1 MRCCG
6 AANAIGEIVGD
17 RIRICRVGAWGGSVA
32 HRFDLEDKV
41 GELGESSGKAVGG
54 LGAETGFGKRLAAS
68 AERSEYQT
76 RELGMKMGARDAAH
90 LEESRWR
97 REVDRRAATAPEG
110 RIRSKEAEG
119 DFIASRGDK
128 VRVRREEAEKFQQ
141 VERGRAQ
148 AEQVERMKAA
158 RTDRRNDEYYDNKT
172 NGLTGA
178 SRRDE
183 MMGSVHGSR
192 QKRWDL

>member
-1 MRCCG
+1 MNG
-6 AANAIGEIVGD
+6 YE
-17 RIRICRVGAWGGSVA
+17 
-32 HRFDLEDKV
+32 F
-41 GELGESSGKAVGG
+41 
-54 LGAETGFGKRLAAS
+54 
-68 AERSEYQT
+68 QT

-158 RTDRRNDEYYDNKT
+158 RTDRRND
-172 NGLTGA
+172 
-178 SRRDE
+178 RC
-183 MMGSVHGSR
+183 
-192 QKRWDL
+192 